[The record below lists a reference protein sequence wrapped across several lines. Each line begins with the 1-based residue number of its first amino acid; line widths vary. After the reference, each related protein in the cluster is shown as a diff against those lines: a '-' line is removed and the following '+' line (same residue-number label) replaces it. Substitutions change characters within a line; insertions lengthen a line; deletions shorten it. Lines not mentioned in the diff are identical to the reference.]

1 MANEIEKKE
10 TRELTMEQHIGNIT
24 KSVINDLDKK
34 KSSGLMVPQDYAPMN
49 ALTSAMFILS
59 RTSDK
64 SGKSV
69 LATCTPNSIKEAL
82 LDMVLSGT
90 NPAKKQCYFIAYGNK
105 LTYMDSYFGVQMK
118 AKKADP
124 NIKALNA
131 TVVYNKDEFSYV
143 MGDATIVDIIHK
155 QKPENVDIDQIKG
168 AYATIIY
175 EDGTRMSEY
184 MTMKQISNSWSKG
197 TTKGLSEA
205 HKLAP
210 EEMCKRTVLKRLA
223 KATIN
228 SSTDADIMYDNEH
241 FLETEEIYEEQEA
254 TDVICIEEETIEK
267 EDTDPVS
274 VTSTSAA
281 QDVFD
286 LA

>member
-1 MANEIEKKE
+1 MANELKKE
-10 TRELTMEQHIGNIT
+10 TQTLTMEQHIGNIT
-24 KSVINDLDKK
+24 KEVITELDKK
-34 KSSGLMVPQDYAPMN
+34 KTTGLVIPQNYALMN

-59 RTSDK
+59 RTTDK

-69 LATCTPNSIKEAL
+69 LATCTPNSVKEAL

-118 AKKADP
+118 TKKADP
-124 NIKALNA
+124 SIKVLNA
-131 TVVYNKDEFSYV
+131 TVVYSKDEFSYT
-143 MGDATIVDIIHK
+143 MGDATIIDIVHK
-155 QKPENVDIDQIKG
+155 QKPENVDINQIKG
-168 AYATIIY
+168 AYATIVY

-184 MTMKQISNSWSKG
+184 MTMKQITNSWSKG
-197 TTKGLSEA
+197 SAGGTSDA

-228 SSTDADIMYDNEH
+228 SSTDAAIMYDEEN
-241 FLETEEIYEEQEA
+241 FLETEELYDEEEA
-254 TDVICIEEETIEK
+254 TEVICIEDETAK
-267 EDTDPVS
+267 ETKEPIS
-274 VTSTSAA
+274 
-281 QDVFD
+281 DVNGNEPLD
-286 LA
+286 LFNLS